1 MNLQIKSLSGV
12 VNEEEKKYL
21 RKRML
26 WFEERLPNNSFLTV
40 GVKQK
45 ITKKSNQAVEI
56 ILHLILVG
64 TKKPIY
70 VKVAKN
76 NFNEAVDIS
85 RGKLERI
92 VLKKKDKSRKFR
104 FKMPVLKIFRRK
116 NNESS

>member
-12 VNEEEKKYL
+12 VNEGEKKYL

-26 WFEERLPNNSFLTV
+26 WFEEHLPNNSFLTV

-64 TKKPIY
+64 AKKPVY
-70 VKVAKN
+70 VRVAKN

-92 VLKKKDKSRKFR
+92 VLKNKDKGGKFKL
-104 FKMPVLKIFRRK
+104 KMPAFKIFKRK
-116 NNESS
+116 NDESS